1 MRALWLSHWLY
12 IVLCCNNWHTG
23 DSICK
28 NTIPIINYLS
38 DSSTSVNKI
47 RFTSQSK
54 KNIEIRNYYK
64 WNCKKA
70 HQTSIAGYLLK
81 QANWRIIILIP
92 SQSVCLLFLLN
103 AACLAEKLQILIFIV
118 FWFDLTGARTHYLPH
133 WRRVC

>member
-64 WNCKKA
+64 
-70 HQTSIAGYLLK
+70 
-81 QANWRIIILIP
+81 
-92 SQSVCLLFLLN
+92 
-103 AACLAEKLQILIFIV
+103 
-118 FWFDLTGARTHYLPH
+118 
-133 WRRVC
+133 